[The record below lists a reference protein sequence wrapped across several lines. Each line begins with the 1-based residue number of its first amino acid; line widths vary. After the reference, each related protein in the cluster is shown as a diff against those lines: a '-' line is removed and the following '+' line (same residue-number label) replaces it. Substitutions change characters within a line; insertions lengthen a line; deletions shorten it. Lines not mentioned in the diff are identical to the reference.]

1 VSHHEH
7 AEVERNYV
15 GNENVLEKL
24 RESDFESKAHHDCNE
39 LRAEVRHDYNEAH
52 MADAAGHTHLSVEH
66 THSEEKDA
74 EPVHIDAPEAEAESK
89 SESESADCE
98 QQTIEAKTDQ
108 SETHEEQQQ
117 QQRQR
122 EEEEL
127 EDFSKLRVADLRERL
142 VDLDLPTDGRKADL
156 IRRLEEHY
164 AGSGAEAHENGQA
177 EIKEETKADMQPE
190 ETPEQPMRVKRERK
204 QVARLEAGP
213 ATSKWSEYA
222 TKAKTDGAEVE
233 AQEDAVE
240 DLSSLTVAV
249 LKNRLAELGMPT
261 DGKKA
266 VLVERLQDAL
276 INGVP
281 EVDDTEEETDDEQ
294 VELLT
299 KETIKTWTV
308 AELKAELAARE
319 LSTTGVKATLIKRLA
334 NEL

>member
-1 VSHHEH
+1 
-7 AEVERNYV
+7 
-15 GNENVLEKL
+15 
-24 RESDFESKAHHDCNE
+24 
-39 LRAEVRHDYNEAH
+39 
-52 MADAAGHTHLSVEH
+52 
-66 THSEEKDA
+66 
-74 EPVHIDAPEAEAESK
+74 
-89 SESESADCE
+89 
-98 QQTIEAKTDQ
+98 
-108 SETHEEQQQ
+108 
-117 QQRQR
+117 
-122 EEEEL
+122 
-127 EDFSKLRVADLRERL
+127 
-142 VDLDLPTDGRKADL
+142 
-156 IRRLEEHY
+156 
-164 AGSGAEAHENGQA
+164 
-177 EIKEETKADMQPE
+177 
-190 ETPEQPMRVKRERK
+190 
-204 QVARLEAGP
+204 
-213 ATSKWSEYA
+213 
-222 TKAKTDGAEVE
+222 VE